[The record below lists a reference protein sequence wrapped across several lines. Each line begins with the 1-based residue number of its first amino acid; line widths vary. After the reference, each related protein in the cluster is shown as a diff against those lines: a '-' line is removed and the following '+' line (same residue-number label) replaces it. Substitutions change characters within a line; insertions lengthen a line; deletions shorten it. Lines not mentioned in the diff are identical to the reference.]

1 MSPPRQ
7 LPWLFPPLTSPLP
20 PLTGISW
27 FGLERDEEMYNGL
40 NVRPMGEILDFI
52 AEHFNVLRL
61 PFSVDIALKGPD
73 HMPPQ
78 WAVGPGLYGKKTWDI
93 VDEIIDQV
101 QRREEKRRGWL

>member
-1 MSPPRQ
+1 
-7 LPWLFPPLTSPLP
+7 
-20 PLTGISW
+20 
-27 FGLERDEEMYNGL
+27 MYNGL